1 LVLPVYCERP
11 LPTRHPY
18 HDVMH
23 VREKRKRK
31 DIQSGHVLSVGEAQ
45 AMVDQDHVKAE
56 VREEMSRLKRKPKTC
71 SKCGI

>member
-1 LVLPVYCERP
+1 
-11 LPTRHPY
+11 
-18 HDVMH
+18 MH